1 MKIAL
6 VPDYLAEYGGAERTF
21 EVFCQMFPDASIFT
35 LAYNP
40 SKMPKSIKKMN
51 ITVSPL
57 QKKVTYRIAR
67 SLVGPEAIVP
77 YAPKAIEQF
86 DLSDFD
92 IVISAGA
99 FAKGLITKPETTH
112 IFYCHRLMR
121 FLWEKHEEALATRSK
136 LLRPY
141 LRRLAYK
148 IRIWDFLAADRVDYF
163 IANSGFTQKQIKK
176 FYGKDSEVIYPPVD
190 ISQFKVGSA
199 REDYYLMVTRIGP
212 FDQVELAVR
221 AFDELGK
228 HLLII
233 GDGSEKKKLQDL
245 AKHNIEFLGFKPPK
259 VLAEYYAGAS
269 AFISVGEESFGLTEV
284 EAMAS
289 GAPVIAY
296 KEGGVEETVIPG
308 VTGEFFKYL
317 TVRELVNA
325 IEFFEKN
332 RSRYDAQKI
341 RAHAEQFD
349 QKHFKQKIKNFI
361 EKVTNKK
368 D

>member
-21 EVFCQMFPDASIFT
+21 EVFCQMFPDAQVFT
-35 LAYNP
+35 LIYNP
-40 SKMPKSIKKMN
+40 SKMPKNIQKMN

-57 QKKVTYRIAR
+57 QKKLTLKIAR
-67 SLVGPEAIVP
+67 RLVGPEAIVP

-92 IVISAGA
+92 IVISAGS
-99 FAKGLITKPETTH
+99 FAKGLITKPETVH

-136 LLRPY
+136 FLRPY
-141 LRRLAYK
+141 LRHLAYK
-148 IRIWDFLAADRVDYF
+148 TRIWDFLAADRVDYF
-163 IANSGFTQKQIKK
+163 IANSGSTQKQIKK

-190 ISQFKVGSA
+190 TSQFKIGSA

-221 AFDELGK
+221 AFNELGK

-233 GDGSEKKKLQDL
+233 GDGSEKNKLQGL
-245 AKHNIEFLGFKPPK
+245 AKPNIAFLGFKPPK
-259 VLAEYYAGAS
+259 VLAEYYSSAS

-289 GAPVIAY
+289 GTPVIAY
-296 KEGGVEETVIPG
+296 KEGGVEETVVPG
-308 VTGEFFKYL
+308 VTGEFFKCL

-325 IEFFEKN
+325 VELFKKN

-341 RAHAEQFD
+341 REYASKFD
-349 QKHFKQKIKNFI
+349 QKVFKENIKNLI
-361 EKVTNKK
+361 EKITNKK
-368 D
+368 G